1 MEWQRARPANH
12 KRTLWWTLNDSTRA
26 ISRGERNQHTNERTS
41 ERTNPKSAAAS
52 VPFRNN
58 LRFFFLSLSFSF
70 LFKRDVFVVCDK
82 CIATGARD
90 RLEYNTRARPDGS
103 FAPAMD
109 GRDPASEGE
118 DEVQVVWHHDAAVIM
133 RQLEVFV
140 GPLYVYM
147 CV

>member
-1 MEWQRARPANH
+1 M
-12 KRTLWWTLNDSTRA
+12 K
-26 ISRGERNQHTNERTS
+26 HTNERTN
-41 ERTNPKSAAAS
+41 ERTNAKSAAAS

-70 LFKRDVFVVCDK
+70 LLKRGVFVVCDK

-118 DEVQVVWHHDAAVIM
+118 DEVQVVWHHDAAV

-140 GPLYVYM
+140 GPLYAYIYVCDRFTKTGPGHAYSTVGKLKKYRCRFM
-147 CV
+147 HKT